1 MRRRVR
7 GPGHRMGG
15 VAEVVHTLPLL
26 SPSAATAVQ
35 MVPLLWLTLWLTP
48 WLTLWLTLWLV
59 RDTARPSTR
68 RMGRWA
74 LCRVPRA
81 SCAFEAGK
89 NAAAHMFVRTQT
101 SAEAA
106 EQG

>member
-35 MVPLLWLTLWLTP
+35 MVPLL